1 MNARSQL
8 LELELEPRQVE
19 EGILCLFHSVLFHR
33 TTGKFSY
40 KDSCSYHINALGYED
55 VDCDYIDHTYLRT
68 HSSTLTQ
75 LLATEVGNFGTELR
89 AAGRGIGSGQ
99 VSLEFYQKRKK
110 WPFTV
115 ENIPWEV
122 WTVKTE
128 LMSFSNEQERQRYQ
142 EALGEIL
149 ADKVLYIA
157 EVMNRHEY
165 VPKMPGKAELDL
177 VFDTSFPDVQPYL
190 FKVVYS
196 TAGPSSPS
204 VGTTVKRLLKDTLA
218 I

>member
-1 MNARSQL
+1 M
-8 LELELEPRQVE
+8 
-19 EGILCLFHSVLFHR
+19 
-33 TTGKFSY
+33 
-40 KDSCSYHINALGYED
+40 
-55 VDCDYIDHTYLRT
+55 
-68 HSSTLTQ
+68 
-75 LLATEVGNFGTELR
+75 
-89 AAGRGIGSGQ
+89 
-99 VSLEFYQKRKK
+99 SLEFYQKRKK
-110 WPFTV
+110 WPFTA

-128 LMSFSNEQERQRYQ
+128 LITFSNEQERQRYQ

>member
-68 HSSTLTQ
+68 HSATLTQ

-99 VSLEFYQKRKK
+99 GNKSLF
-110 WPFTV
+110 
-115 ENIPWEV
+115 
-122 WTVKTE
+122 
-128 LMSFSNEQERQRYQ
+128 
-142 EALGEIL
+142 AL
-149 ADKVLYIA
+149 KV
-157 EVMNRHEY
+157 R
-165 VPKMPGKAELDL
+165 
-177 VFDTSFPDVQPYL
+177 TS
-190 FKVVYS
+190 
-196 TAGPSSPS
+196 
-204 VGTTVKRLLKDTLA
+204 
-218 I
+218 

>member
-68 HSSTLTQ
+68 HSATLTQ

-99 VSLEFYQKRKK
+99 GR
-110 WPFTV
+110 
-115 ENIPWEV
+115 
-122 WTVKTE
+122 
-128 LMSFSNEQERQRYQ
+128 ERMFD
-142 EALGEIL
+142 LGIL
-149 ADKVLYIA
+149 AQCTPLNFTRFLRFFVYP
-157 EVMNRHEY
+157 R
-165 VPKMPGKAELDL
+165 KMIMELL
-177 VFDTSFPDVQPYL
+177 CMYCM
-190 FKVVYS
+190 
-196 TAGPSSPS
+196 
-204 VGTTVKRLLKDTLA
+204 
-218 I
+218 